1 MAPGRYTHL
10 PPRIWTVSIRN
21 HQGAACAECR
31 TCGPVRSA
39 DGLPPRRAALR
50 HLARHARSDLTPTH
64 LRTCQCARHGCPWH
78 RRHRGCSGPILLALA
93 LDPASRAWRLADVC
107 HQCYQATPGTAVV
120 TSAAAPVAAP
130 EGDGAR
136 GASTPPEEEPLP
148 WEGDCPPCAT
158 CCAFDA
164 LRADREIGPHS
175 WETGH
180 RRPPTMTGAAPAG
193 TSV

>member
-21 HQGAACAECR
+21 HHGAANAECR

-50 HLARHARSDLTPTH
+50 HLARHARSDLTPAH

-78 RRHRGCSGPILLALA
+78 RRHRGCSGPILLALT
-93 LDPASRAWRLADVC
+93 LDPTSRTWRLADVC

-120 TSAAAPVAAP
+120 TSATTPAAAPDGDVALSAV
-130 EGDGAR
+130 
-136 GASTPPEEEPLP
+136 TCPEEESLP
-148 WEGDCPPCAT
+148 WEGGCPSCAT
-158 CCAFDA
+158 CQVFDEA
-164 LRADREIGPHS
+164 LADCEIV
-175 WETGH
+175 
-180 RRPPTMTGAAPAG
+180 PAD
-193 TSV
+193 